1 MGRLI
6 VITTSD
12 LAPGFELAGVDTFTV
27 DGPKG
32 AQSLLHEFLEQAQ
45 PDLIA
50 VRSDLIED
58 MDLQLQRRVDRSH
71 RPVVIAIPG
80 GTPSMPGQGRQR
92 DIADLIRRA
101 VGFQITFGTERTSPP
116 VP

>member
-12 LAPGFELAGVDTFTV
+12 LALGFELAGVDTFVV
-27 DGPKG
+27 DSPEM

-50 VRSDLIED
+50 VRNNLIEN
-58 MDLQLQRRVDRSH
+58 MDFQLQRRVDRSY

-80 GTPSMPGQGRQR
+80 GSPAAPAQGRQR
-92 DIADLIRRA
+92 YIADLIRRA